1 MVSIAD
7 KFKQVNTHVHKINY
21 NNTVERLQDS
31 TITHITMKLTKLA
44 KLIGANEK
52 NIPTVEI
59 NWLLTDSRSLSFPTE
74 SLFFAIHTARNNG
87 HNYIAELYQQ
97 NLRYFV
103 VSEMRPEFEKMTDA
117 VFMKVSDSLKA
128 LQTLAAAHRASFK
141 IPVIGIT
148 GSNGKTV
155 VKEWLYQLLH
165 TDYVITRSP
174 RSYNS
179 QIGVPLSVWA
189 LSENTQ
195 LGIFEAGISEPHEM
209 EHLQP
214 IIQPTIGI
222 FTNLGDAHQENFIG
236 LKQKCEE
243 KLQLFNQSEILVYCS
258 DNKLVDISI
267 AQSDF
272 KGKLFSWGKST
283 NAIVQILQVEKTPL
297 NTKVQLKYAG
307 SELAIVIPFTD
318 DASIENA
325 LQCVTVMLC
334 LGINPKEIANRIL
347 LLEAVAMRLEV
358 KEGVRDCLI
367 INDSYNS
374 DLNSLGIAL
383 DFLNQQAT
391 AKNLS
396 KTLILSDILQSGQTT
411 EELYKTV
418 SELVKN
424 KNIQRIIGIG
434 SDISRYADK
443 FELIDK
449 TFFEHTEDFL
459 KSSILRELK
468 NEIILLKGSRKYH
481 FEDISEK
488 LELVTHETTLEVNL
502 NALVDNLNYFRD
514 KLRPETKMMCMVKA
528 FAYGSGAV
536 EVARTLQHHR
546 CDYLAVAV
554 ADEGAELRR
563 EGIRIP
569 IVVMNP
575 EKGSFGMIFD
585 NKLEPEVY
593 SFRLLD
599 SFIASAEKLGL
610 TDYPIH
616 IKIDS
621 GMHRLGFEPQDI
633 EQLIARL
640 KGQNQVKVRSIF
652 SHLAGAD
659 ETKFDTFTRQQI
671 ATFSACADQLSATF
685 SHHIIRH
692 ILNSSGIERFPE
704 YQFDMVRL
712 GIGHYGI
719 SSLPEVKLKQV
730 CALKTVILQ
739 IKNIKAGETVGYSRK
754 GIVNTDKRIAVIPI
768 GYADGFDRKLGNGV
782 GEVLVNGQRAKV
794 IGNVCMDLVMIDVTN
809 LEAKEGDQVE
819 IFGDNLT
826 ITEVSDWLKTI
837 PYEVLT
843 SVSRRVKRVYFQE

>member
-1 MVSIAD
+1 
-7 KFKQVNTHVHKINY
+7 
-21 NNTVERLQDS
+21 
-31 TITHITMKLTKLA
+31 MKLTKIA
-44 KLIGANEK
+44 QLIGAQNT
-52 NIPTVEI
+52 NLPDSEI
-59 NWLLTDSRSLSFPTE
+59 NWLLTDSRSLSFPAE

-87 HNYIAELYQQ
+87 HNYVSELYQQ

-103 VSEMRPEFEKMTDA
+103 VSEMLPEFEKMPDA
-117 VFMKVSDSLKA
+117 VFLKVDDTLKA
-128 LQTLAAAHRASFK
+128 LQVLAAKHRASFQ

-165 TDYVITRSP
+165 TDFNITRSP

-189 LSENTQ
+189 LNENTQ

-209 EHLQP
+209 ERLQP

-222 FTNLGDAHQENFIG
+222 FTNLGEAHQENFTG
-236 LKQKCEE
+236 LKHKCDE
-243 KLQLFNQSEILVYCS
+243 KLKLFTTSDILIYCS
-258 DNKLVDISI
+258 DDKLVEISI
-267 AQSDF
+267 AQSGF
-272 KGKLFSWGKST
+272 KGKLFSWGKT
-283 NAIVQILQVEKTPL
+283 EKAKMRIVKIEKNPNCTRI
-297 NTKVQLKYAG
+297 NLKYEGA
-307 SELAIVIPFTD
+307 EMQFCIPFTD
-318 DASIENA
+318 EASVENA
-325 LQCVTVMLC
+325 LQCVAVLLY
-334 LGINPKEIANRIL
+334 LGYKIDEISKRIL

-358 KEGVRDCLI
+358 KEGVHDCLI

-374 DLNSLGIAL
+374 DLNSLSIAL

-396 KTLILSDILQSGQTT
+396 KTLILSDILQSGLSPV
-411 EELYKTV
+411 ELYKIVADMLKT
-418 SELVKN
+418 

-434 SDISRYADK
+434 TEISNHADA
-443 FELIDK
+443 FQLIEK
-449 TFFEHTEDFL
+449 VFFLSTEEFL
-459 KSSILRELK
+459 KSAFVRDFQK
-468 NEIILLKGSRKYH
+468 EIILLKGSRKYH

-488 LELVTHETTLEVNL
+488 LELITHETILEVNL
-502 NALVDNLNYFRD
+502 NALVENLNYFRS
-514 KLRPETKMMCMVKA
+514 KLRPETKIMCMVKA
-528 FAYGSGAV
+528 FAYGSGSV
-536 EVARTLQHHR
+536 EVARTLQHHHT
-546 CDYLAVAV
+546 DYLAVAV

-585 NKLEPEVY
+585 NKLEPEIY

-599 SFIASAEKLGL
+599 LFITAAEKLGL
-610 TDYPIH
+610 IDYPIH

-621 GMHRLGFEPQDI
+621 GMHRLGFEPHEM
-633 EQLIARL
+633 EQLLTRL
-640 KGQNQVKVRSIF
+640 KGQNQVKVRSVF
-652 SHLAGAD
+652 SHLSGSD
-659 ETKFDTFTRQQI
+659 ESKFDNFTRQQM
-671 ATFSACADQLSATF
+671 ATFTACADQFSATF
-685 SHHIIRH
+685 SHYIMRH
-692 ILNSSGIERFPE
+692 ILNSAGIERFPE
-704 YQFDMVRL
+704 FQLDMVRL

-719 SSLPEVKLKQV
+719 SSLPDANLKQV

-739 IKNIKAGETVGYSRK
+739 IKNVKAGETVGYSRK
-754 GIVNTDKRIAVIPI
+754 GIIAVDKRIAVIPI

-782 GEVLVNGQRAKV
+782 GEVLINGQRAKV
-794 IGNVCMDLVMIDVTN
+794 VGNVCMDLVMIDVTGID
-809 LEAKEGDQVE
+809 AQEGDLVE

-826 ITEVSDWLKTI
+826 ISEVASWLKTI